1 MGTALQTDNA
11 LERLADLNRK
21 LGDVE
26 VDPTMWP
33 QIIDSLP
40 DGLIVISETGVIQ
53 LVNVQIE
60 LTFGYHRS
68 KLLGEPVH
76 KLLAPDLATKHAGHL
91 ERFFASPSARPMN
104 LAKHLP
110 GRHASGRTITVQ
122 ISIGPLISEAGVFGL
137 AIVRRV
143 SDGG

>member
-1 MGTALQTDNA
+1 MR
-11 LERLADLNRK
+11 RLSAWLTSASRCT
-21 LGDVE
+21 VA
-26 VDPTMWP
+26 TSMWP

-40 DGLIVISETGVIQ
+40 DGLIVINEVGLIH

-68 KLLGEPVH
+68 KLVGEPVH
-76 KLLAPDLATKHAGHL
+76 LLLPQDLAPTHARHL

-110 GRHASGRTITVQ
+110 GRHASGRTLTVQ
-122 ISIGPLISEAGVFGL
+122 VSIGPLISEAGVFGL

-143 SDGG
+143 TSG